1 MISKTQINKRLE
13 RKKNP
18 ELREIIKLAKAKSLL
33 ELGKKLTGPTRQQ
46 TKINVGEL
54 NKLDKKNIIIIGKV
68 LGQGEID
75 KKVVVAALGFSEQ
88 AREKLKKAGCEIR
101 TIKQEIEK
109 NPELK
114 GVKII

>member
-13 RKKNP
+13 RKRNP
-18 ELREIIKLAKAKSLL
+18 KLREIIKIARAKSLL
-33 ELGKKLTGPTRQQ
+33 ELGKKLTGPTKKQVS
-46 TKINVGEL
+46 INVGEL
-54 NKLDKKNIIIIGKV
+54 NELEGKNIIVVGRV

-75 KKVVVAALGFSEQ
+75 KKITVAALGFSEQ

-109 NPELK
+109 NSELK
-114 GVKII
+114 GVTIL

>member
-13 RKKNP
+13 RKRNP
-18 ELREIIKLAKAKSLL
+18 ELREIIKLARAKSLL
-33 ELGKKLTGPTRQQ
+33 ELGKKLTGPTKKQ
-46 TKINVGEL
+46 TSINVGEL
-54 NKLDKKNIIIIGKV
+54 DGKNIIVVGRV

-75 KKVVVAALGFSEQ
+75 KKITVAALGFSEQ

-109 NPELK
+109 NSELK
-114 GVKII
+114 GVTII